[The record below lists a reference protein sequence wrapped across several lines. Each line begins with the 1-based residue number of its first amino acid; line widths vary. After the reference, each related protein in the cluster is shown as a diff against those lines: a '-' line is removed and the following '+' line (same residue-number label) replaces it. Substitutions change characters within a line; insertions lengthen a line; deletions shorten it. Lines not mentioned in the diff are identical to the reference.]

1 MAIKN
6 YLTLE
11 EQRKLRHLIARFEQ
25 TLHSYIEI
33 ISTEDIGNGQ
43 RKVVATIKCW
53 KYAYIFQGD
62 SIIKSWRVVA

>member
-1 MAIKN
+1 M
-6 YLTLE
+6 TLE

-62 SIIKSWRVVA
+62 GIIKSWRVVA